1 MTVCKKGEQAKMI
14 NSEIDRKRNCLFN
27 RAYVSTINKLC
38 DYILE
43 QVEDQIYVLVW
54 EKAFARW
61 KKLFS

>member
-1 MTVCKKGEQAKMI
+1 MI